1 MTEGKSSTS
10 SLQPRCRRKNKT
22 LITQL
27 HPTFLAE
34 KRLVY
39 SLSGLDD
46 LRNKYGLDS
55 IGDWERTHFSR
66 EIQSGTEGEEVT
78 LFGWV
83 HILRDK
89 GSIKF
94 LVLRDEKGTVQV
106 TLPKKRVP
114 ADVFQLSEDLKPEY
128 AIAVK
133 GEVVEAPQ
141 VDTGVEIIPD
151 EIRIINKSERI
162 PIDVVEGKVD
172 IDLDTRLNHRI
183 LDLRKPRLNS
193 MFRLQHDIVRF
204 CREYLEKSGF
214 MEIHTPKIV
223 ASATE
228 GGASLFEVKYFDRSA
243 FLAQSPQFYKQ
254 LMLLAGFG
262 KVFEIGPVF
271 RAEKHNTIRHINEYT
286 SFDIEMAWI
295 RDMDEVMEL
304 EERMLH
310 YAFAK
315 TRERFL
321 ENREAFQI
329 DFKVPSI
336 PFPRVKYE
344 KVVDILNEEGKD
356 ISMGEDLDPES
367 ERMLREA
374 FPKRFGSPFVFI
386 THYPS
391 ELRPAYTM
399 PSMSQ
404 PGLTESFDL
413 TYKGMEITTG
423 GQRIHIYDLL
433 VEKFEEKGFNPEEFT
448 FYLEPFKYGAPPHG
462 GLGLGVERLTMQL
475 LNLDNI
481 REASLLPRD
490 RDRLTP

>member
-1 MTEGKSSTS
+1 MD
-10 SLQPRCRRKNKT
+10 
-22 LITQL
+22 I
-27 HPTFLAE
+27 
-34 KRLVY
+34 Y
-39 SLSGLDD
+39 S
-46 LRNKYGLDS
+46 KYGVSAID
-55 IGDWERTHFSR
+55 DWQRTHFSK
-66 EIQSGTEGEEVT
+66 EIQLGTEGKEVI

-94 LVLRDEKGTVQV
+94 LILRDEKGTVQV
-106 TLPKKRVP
+106 TLPKKKVP
-114 ADVFQLSEDLKPEY
+114 DEVFELSEDLKPEY

-133 GEVVEAPQ
+133 GEVVEASQ
-141 VDTGVEIIPD
+141 VDTGVEIIPN
-151 EIRIINKSERI
+151 EIRIINESDRI

-183 LDLRKPRLNS
+183 LDLRKPRINS
-193 MFRLQHDIVRF
+193 MFRLQHSLVRF
-204 CREYLEKSGF
+204 CREYLEKNDF
-214 MEIHTPKIV
+214 MEIHTPKII

-228 GGASLFEVKYFDRSA
+228 SGASVFELKYFDRPA

-271 RAEKHNTIRHINEYT
+271 RAEKHNTIRHMNEYT

-295 RDMDEVMEL
+295 QDMDDVMQL
-304 EERMLH
+304 EEKMLH
-310 YAFAK
+310 YSFAK
-315 TRERFL
+315 AREQL
-321 ENREAFQI
+321 SENREVF
-329 DFKVPSI
+329 DVNFETPSI

-344 KVVDILNEEGKD
+344 DVIAILNEEGKD
-356 ISMGEDLDPES
+356 ISMGDDLDPES
-367 ERMLREA
+367 ERMLGEI
-374 FPKRFGSPFVFI
+374 FPERFGSPFVFI

-399 PSMSQ
+399 PSMNE
-404 PGLTESFDL
+404 PGMTESFDL

-423 GQRIHIYDLL
+423 GQRIHIYGLL
-433 VEKFEEKGFNPEEFT
+433 IEKFKENGFNPEEFK

-475 LNLDNI
+475 FDLDNI
-481 REASLLPRD
+481 REAALLPRD